1 MNLDDNLLSGN
12 FHRLIFYFF
21 SGSCKPIM
29 MKLGDVTELNFN
41 HNELKYIPAS
51 FGKYLRSVRLLD
63 LSYNKLTTFPVCILN
78 MPLVSL
84 DISDNEVRDVFSL
97 KT

>member
-1 MNLDDNLLSGN
+1 
-12 FHRLIFYFF
+12 
-21 SGSCKPIM
+21 M

-51 FGKYLRSVRLLD
+51 FGKYLRSVRQLD

-84 DISDNEVRDVFSL
+84 DISDNEVRDLLSL
-97 KT
+97 KFKFQTLYHNSVEHSFA